1 MLGGLQVKI
10 KQAYFKKAKALVFT
24 SLCYET
30 FGLSV
35 AEARSYGI
43 PCIVP
48 DSCAASE
55 QVIDGET
62 GYLFKTGNLDS
73 LKWEFKG
80 GYCNDYCSNL
90 LKWQYI

>member
-1 MLGGLQVKI
+1 MEKYPNIQFVGWVAGKD

-43 PCIVP
+43 PCIVQILVLQVNRLLM
-48 DSCAASE
+48 E
-55 QVIDGET
+55 KQVIYSKQEIWI
-62 GYLFKTGNLDS
+62 L
-73 LKWEFKG
+73 
-80 GYCNDYCSNL
+80 
-90 LKWQYI
+90 